1 MRFSKSI
8 LISGITTL
16 VGVKADGWS
25 SSAAP
30 VSTLWYTQVITETLP
45 ASTVSIPYTVTS
57 TVDIYETTTITV
69 TTISISVVTSNVI
82 TTVNQPTTITVIS
95 DFTTTIVQPTT
106 ITDFITQPT
115 TITDFITQPTTVV
128 SPVTTTVE
136 QPTTVTLI
144 DSITVTSTPLTGIV
158 TCPSRTI
165 NPTYTAQTPFPDE
178 YTWGCPPGTV
188 CTPPKINCNFE
199 QNPPADTY
207 YCSPDE
213 CSSVGSLPDLTSLE
227 ASAGTTCGPFP
238 TISTEPFNF
247 NPSLFGLG
255 FTIFECG
262 GDWAESCSGGST
274 VTTTTTA
281 TELETVILTPATTT
295 ETELETVILT
305 PATTTATEIETV
317 TITPAT
323 STQYWSSEG
332 PNATWGRLEKRAQQL
347 LPAKCYQPCDNC
359 LEIACNNGKPAN
371 CPGNSPFSVAYS
383 DCNACIGAHLGG
395 SVVVDQVLP
404 SISQFITY
412 CSDNPGATKKKRDE
426 VQSTLVMASPTPKSQ
441 ITATPPATTAKA
453 SLTRRRPRYA
463 IN

>member
-8 LISGITTL
+8 LISGIAIL
-16 VGVKADGWS
+16 AGVKADGWS
-25 SSAAP
+25 AAP
-30 VSTLWYTQVITETLP
+30 ASTLWSTQVITETLP
-45 ASTVSIPYTVTS
+45 ASTVSIPYTVTL
-57 TVDIYETTTITV
+57 TADIYETTTITV
-69 TTISISVVTSNVI
+69 TSISINVVTSSVT
-82 TTVNQPTTITVIS
+82 TTVNQPTTITVTS
-95 DFTTTIVQPTT
+95 EFTTTIDQPTT
-106 ITDFITQPT
+106 L
-115 TITDFITQPTTVV
+115 TDFITQPTTVT

-165 NPTYTAQTPFPDE
+165 NPTYTVQTPFPDE

-238 TISTEPFNF
+238 TIATEPFNF
-247 NPSLFGLG
+247 DPSLFGLG

-274 VTTTTTA
+274 ATTTTTA
-281 TELETVILTPATTT
+281 TETETVILTPPTTT
-295 ETELETVILT
+295 ETEIE
-305 PATTTATEIETV
+305 TEIETI

-323 STQYWSSEG
+323 PTPSWSSEG
-332 PNATWGRLEKRAQQL
+332 PTATWGRLAKRVQQ
-347 LPAKCYQPCDNC
+347 LPAKCYQFCDNC
-359 LEIACNNGKPAN
+359 LVEAINDGKPAN
-371 CPGNSPFSVAYS
+371 CIGNSPFSVAYS
-383 DCNACIGAHLGG
+383 DCESCIGANLGG
-395 SVVVDQVLP
+395 TIIVDQVLP

-412 CSDNPGATKKKRDE
+412 CLDNPGATKMKRDE
-426 VQSTLVMASPTPKSQ
+426 VQSTLVMASPTPKSP
-441 ITATPPATTAKA
+441 ITAAPPATIAKA
-453 SLTRRRPRYA
+453 WLTRRRPRYA

>member
-8 LISGITTL
+8 LISGIAVL
-16 VGVKADGWS
+16 AGVKADGWS
-25 SSAAP
+25 SPAAP
-30 VSTLWYTQVITETLP
+30 ASTLWPTQVITETLP

-69 TTISISVVTSNVI
+69 TSISVSVVTSTVTQYSEKDFRYTVSVT
-82 TTVNQPTTITVIS
+82 TTVNQPTTV
-95 DFTTTIVQPTT
+95 
-106 ITDFITQPT
+106 
-115 TITDFITQPTTVV
+115 TDFITQPTTVT

-165 NPTYTAQTPFPDE
+165 NPTYTAPTPFPDE

-262 GDWAESCSGGST
+262 GDWAESCSGGPT
-274 VTTTTTA
+274 ATTTTTA
-281 TELETVILTPATTT
+281 TELETVILPPATTT
-295 ETELETVILT
+295 ETE
-305 PATTTATEIETV
+305 IETI

-323 STQYWSSEG
+323 PTQFWSSEG
-332 PNATWGRLEKRAQQL
+332 PATTWGRLAKRVQQ
-347 LPAKCYQPCDNC
+347 LPAKCYQFCDNC
-359 LEIACNNGKPAN
+359 LVEGCNNGKPAN

-383 DCNACIGAHLGG
+383 DCESCIGANLGG
-395 SVVVDQVLP
+395 TIIVDQVLP

-412 CSDNPGATKKKRDE
+412 CSNHPGATKKKRDE
-426 VQSTLVMASPTPKSQ
+426 VQSTLVMASPTPKSPT
-441 ITATPPATTAKA
+441 TATPPATTAKA
-453 SLTRRRPRYA
+453 SL
-463 IN
+463 

>member
-1 MRFSKSI
+1 M
-8 LISGITTL
+8 SGIAVL
-16 VGVKADGWS
+16 AGVKADGWLF
-25 SSAAP
+25 SAAP
-30 VSTLWYTQVITETLP
+30 ASTLCSTLVITETLP

-69 TTISISVVTSNVI
+69 TSISTSVVTSTATQYSEKDFTYTVSVT
-82 TTVNQPTTITVIS
+82 TTVNQPTTITVTS
-95 DFTTTIVQPTT
+95 EFTTTIN
-106 ITDFITQPT
+106 QPT
-115 TITDFITQPTTVV
+115 TITDFITQPTTVT

-144 DSITVTSTPLTGIV
+144 DLITVTSTLLTRIV

-213 CSSVGSLPDLTSLE
+213 CPSVGSLPDLTSLE

-262 GDWAESCSGGST
+262 GDWAESCSGGPT

-281 TELETVILTPATTT
+281 TEIETVILTPATTT
-295 ETELETVILT
+295 EI
-305 PATTTATEIETV
+305 EIETIA
-317 TITPAT
+317 ITPAT
-323 STQYWSSEG
+323 PTESWSSEG
-332 PNATWGRLEKRAQQL
+332 PAAPWGWLAKRVQQL
-347 LPAKCYQPCDNC
+347 PEKCYQFCDNC
-359 LEIACNNGKPAN
+359 LVEACNNGKPAN
-371 CPGNSPFSVAYS
+371 CPGNSPFSVAYRNCES
-383 DCNACIGAHLGG
+383 CIGANLGG
-395 SVVVDQVLP
+395 KIIVDQILP

-412 CSDNPGATKKKRDE
+412 CINHPGATKKKRDE
-426 VQSTLVMASPTPKSQ
+426 VQSTLVMASLTPESPT
-441 ITATPPATTAKA
+441 TATLPATTAKA